1 MVKKIRPFAL
11 TLLLFSFFLTPSY
24 AQQASTGWI
33 EKVNIGKHNLLITAK
48 IDSGADNSSIHAFQ
62 PVRYEKNGKPWVRF
76 SLNSGSGQTTTI
88 DEPIIKTTRIKMKNK
103 DIQERLV
110 IKLDICMNNVRKR
123 VPVSLAD
130 RSNFNYQLLIGR
142 SFLKSDFLID
152 SGKKFIT
159 QSCSGYI

>member
-1 MVKKIRPFAL
+1 MMTEIKQFAL
-11 TLLLFSFFLTPSY
+11 TTLLFSLFLIPSY
-24 AQQASTGWI
+24 AQQANTGWI
-33 EKVNIGKHNLLITAK
+33 EKVNVGKHNLLMTAK

-62 PVRYEKNGKPWVRF
+62 PQRYEKNGQSWVRF
-76 SLNSGSGQTTTI
+76 SLNSGSGQATTI
-88 DEPIIKTTRIKMKNK
+88 DEPIVRTTQIKMKNK

-110 IKLDICMNNVRKR
+110 INLDICMDNVRKR

-152 SGKKFIT
+152 SGKKFMT
-159 QSCSGYI
+159 KSCSGYT